1 MDDFLHNYE
10 VSGGKMKPSLHG
22 SGPEKLQS
30 LRVAMGRDERVMIEN
45 LDQEEA
51 KDDDVYAAIEE
62 DEKRER
68 WDVETVLS
76 KWYRAMDGRPII
88 HCFSSDIHEP

>member
-1 MDDFLHNYE
+1 
-10 VSGGKMKPSLHG
+10 MKPSLHG

-30 LRVAMGRDERVMIEN
+30 LRVAMGRDERVTVED

-51 KDDDVYAAIEE
+51 KDDAVYAAIEE
-62 DEKRER
+62 DERRER

-76 KWYRAMDGRPII
+76 K
-88 HCFSSDIHEP
+88 

>member
-1 MDDFLHNYE
+1 MDDFLQNYE
-10 VSGGKMKPSLHG
+10 VAGGKMKSSLHG

-30 LRVAMGRDERVMIEN
+30 LRVAMGRDERVMVED
-45 LDQEEA
+45 LDREGA
-51 KDDDVYAAIEE
+51 KDDDVYAVIEE

-76 KWYRAMDGRPII
+76 KWSLCYECSIV
-88 HCFSSDIHEP
+88 HCFTSDLHEP